1 MLRRRTRALPVR
13 LFRGELK
20 LNLVTFPTRVYRL
33 IGSYTVT
40 LNDFRELV
48 SLAKRVIIKPVISN
62 RFKLDESTKALQ
74 ILKDGK
80 LIEEV

>member
-1 MLRRRTRALPVR
+1 
-13 LFRGELK
+13 
-20 LNLVTFPTRVYRL
+20 
-33 IGSYTVT
+33 

-80 LIEEV
+80 IIEEV